1 MIELFNLTHKQ
12 LIEVVEQN
20 GFKKFRGNQI
30 FEWIYAK
37 TEFDFEKMTNI
48 SKQNRK
54 EMAKI
59 FSITPLKTPQIF
71 IAPDKTEKY
80 RFELDDGNLIETV
93 LIPDKKRNT
102 LCISTQAGCALKCS
116 FCRTGSLG
124 FARNLTVKEIVYQV
138 IFAQKHL
145 KKRNEKV
152 NNIVFMGMGEPLLNF
167 ENTIDAISLIH
178 DTQGLDFS
186 NRRITVSTAGIIDK
200 IIPLGEKTDG
210 VNLAV
215 SLHAADDE
223 TRSKIMPVNKT
234 NPLKNLLN
242 VLAKYPAHKR
252 KRIVLEYIL
261 LKDINM
267 REKDAKNLVKIAKKL
282 NAKINLIP
290 FNPFP
295 GTIFEPASQEE
306 MLAFQKL
313 LIDRHAT
320 ALMRKSRGG
329 EKLAACGQL
338 GLIKSNKI

>member
-1 MIELFNLTHKQ
+1 MIELFDLTHQ
-12 LIEVVEQN
+12 ELVEIVAKN
-20 GFKKFRGNQI
+20 GFKNFRGNQI

-48 SKQNRK
+48 SKESRK
-54 EMAKI
+54 ELAKI

-71 IAPDKTEKY
+71 ISPDKTEKY
-80 RFELDDGNLIETV
+80 RFELDDGNIIETV

-102 LCISTQAGCALKCS
+102 LCISTQAGCPLKCA

-138 IFAQKHL
+138 VFAQKHL
-145 KKRNEKV
+145 KTRNEKV

-167 ENTIDAISLIH
+167 DNTINAISLMH
-178 DTQGLDFS
+178 DSLGLDFS

-200 IIPLGEKTDG
+200 IVPLGEKTDG

-215 SLHAADDE
+215 SLHAADEE

-234 NPLKNLLN
+234 NSLKELLK
-242 VLAKYPAHKR
+242 VLEKYPAHKR

-261 LKDINM
+261 LKDVNM
-267 REKDAKNLVKIAKKL
+267 REKDAKNLVKIARRL

-295 GTIFEPASQEE
+295 GTIFEPASEKE

-313 LIDRHAT
+313 LIDKKVT

-338 GLIKSNKI
+338 GFIKTQ